1 MQILV
6 ADLPAFVAALILIVL
21 IPGLAIGV
29 VLFVHRRVGFEALV
43 VNNEVAG
50 FKYATL
56 GVAYAVLVTFLMVAV
71 WEKFDEAQAAID
83 DEATALFGLHHF
95 ADVLPPDRRDRV
107 HGAMADYIN
116 AVIDTELPLMQ
127 EGRTRFGA
135 DSETL
140 QRLLRSVLLAATS
153 DRGTSHAVL
162 DPLVETYHTIVE
174 ARSRRIDAAK
184 GSLTPILWWL
194 VVLGGL
200 ITVGFTFFF
209 GSANVRARAAMT
221 GLLSSV
227 IMSLVFTTV
236 MMNHPFVGDIAV
248 DLGAYEAL
256 RGLIDPSFRPPGPA

>member
-95 ADVLPPDRRDRV
+95 ADVMPPDQRAGV

-140 QRLLRSVLLAATS
+140 QRLLRSVLDTATS
-153 DRGTSHAVL
+153 DAGSDAVL
-162 DPLVETYHTIVE
+162 ETMVEAYHTIAD

-209 GSANVRARAAMT
+209 GSANVPARAAMT

-256 RGLIDPSFRPPGPA
+256 RGLIDPTFRPPGPA